1 MGTVNFNFRSQALGH
16 YVDVTIIYPTDEY
29 SWYDESRDG
38 SREMMPGLRVR
49 PVYQRGMKFQTVYL
63 LHGGGDDHTLTYRY
77 SNAER
82 YAQDNRVML
91 VTPNIPNSFG
101 VDTCYSVRNQTFLT
115 EELPVVIQTL
125 FASSPARED
134 NFIMGY
140 AMGGN
145 AALGAALARPDLY
158 AACVDISGGIGLT
171 VKTETLIRELE
182 GDHFRKYFPL
192 YHATFGE
199 AEEIPGSR
207 FDLGAIARQNADLAK
222 QSQLFIA
229 CGSREFI
236 RPRVEDDVA
245 ALRALGYRVSY
256 EVAENHNHDF
266 EFWDLYIRKALY
278 ELLPLKRAA
287 VQC

>member
-1 MGTVNFNFRSQALGH
+1 MGTVRFNFRSQALG
-16 YVDVTIIYPTDEY
+16 YYTDVTLIYPTDEY

-38 SREMMPGLRVR
+38 SRQMMPGLSVR
-49 PVYQRGMKFQTVYL
+49 PVYRPGMKFQTVYL
-63 LHGGGDDHTLTYRY
+63 LHGGGDDHSLTYRY
-77 SNAER
+77 SSAER
-82 YAQDNRVML
+82 YAQENRVML

-101 VDTCYSVRNQTFLT
+101 VDTCYSVKYQTFLT

-125 FASSPARED
+125 FASAPGREN

-171 VKTETLIRELE
+171 VKPDMLIRELR

-192 YHATFGE
+192 YHATFGDP
-199 AEEIPGSR
+199 EEIPGSR
-207 FDLGAIARQNADLAK
+207 FDLGEIAKKNADPAK

-245 ALRALGYRVSY
+245 ALRALGYQVHY
-256 EVAENHNHDF
+256 EVAEGYTHDF
-266 EFWDLYIRKALY
+266 DFWDLYIRKALD
-278 ELLPLKRAA
+278 ELLPLKRSA
-287 VQC
+287 V

>member
-16 YVDVTIIYPTDEY
+16 YVDVTIIYPTDAY
-29 SWYDESRDG
+29 SWYDESADG
-38 SREMMPGLRVR
+38 SRQMIPGLSVR
-49 PVYQRGMKFQTVYL
+49 PVYRRGMKFQTVYL

-101 VDTCYSVRNQTFLT
+101 VDTCYHVKNQTFLT
-115 EELPVVIQTL
+115 EELPAVVQTL

-145 AALGAALARPDLY
+145 AALGAAIARPDLY

-171 VKTETLIRELE
+171 VKTETLVRELQ
-182 GDHFRKYFPL
+182 GDHFKRFFPL
-192 YHATFGE
+192 YHSTFGAPE
-199 AEEIPGSR
+199 DIPGSR
-207 FDLGAIARQNADLAK
+207 FDLAAAAKKNAGSAEGIR
-222 QSQLFIA
+222 LFIA

-236 RPRVEDDVA
+236 RPRVEDDA
-245 ALRALGYRVSY
+245 AELRALGWRVSY
-256 EVAENHNHDF
+256 EAAEGYGHDF
-266 EFWDLYIRKALY
+266 DFWDMYIRKALY
-278 ELLPLKRAA
+278 ELLPLKRDAA
-287 VQC
+287 C

>member
-1 MGTVNFNFRSQALGH
+1 MGHVNFNFRSQTLGY
-16 YVDVTIIYPTDEY
+16 YVDVTIIYPTDAY
-29 SWYDESRDG
+29 SWYDESTDG
-38 SREMMPGLRVR
+38 SRQMMPGLSVR

-101 VDTCYSVRNQTFLT
+101 VDTRYSVKYQSFLT
-115 EELPVVIQTL
+115 EELPTVIQTL
-125 FASSPARED
+125 FASAPGREN

-171 VKTETLIRELE
+171 VRTETLIQELE
-182 GDHFRKYFPL
+182 GEHFKKFFPL
-192 YHATFGE
+192 YNATFGKP
-199 AEEIPGSR
+199 EEIKGSR
-207 FDLGAIARQNADLAK
+207 FDLEAIAKQNADPAK

-236 RPRVEDDVA
+236 RSRVEDDVA
-245 ALRALGYRVSY
+245 GLRKLGHQVSY
-256 EVAENHNHDF
+256 EVAEGHNHDF
-266 EFWDLYIRKALY
+266 DFWDLYIRKALY

-287 VQC
+287 II

>member
-1 MGTVNFNFRSQALGH
+1 MGTIHFNFRSQALGH

-29 SWYDESRDG
+29 SWYDESTDG
-38 SREMMPGLRVR
+38 SRQMMPGLSVR
-49 PVYQRGMKFQTVYL
+49 PVYQPGMKFQTVYL

-101 VDTCYSVRNQTFLT
+101 VDTCYCVKNQTFLT

-125 FASSPARED
+125 FASAPGREN

-145 AALGAALARPDLY
+145 AALGAAVARPDLY

-171 VKTETLIRELE
+171 VRTETLIQELR
-182 GDHFRKYFPL
+182 GDHFRKHFPL

-199 AEEIPGSR
+199 PEGIPGSR
-207 FDLGAIARQNADLAK
+207 FDLGTIAKQNADPAN

-245 ALRALGYRVSY
+245 ALQALGYRVNY
-256 EVAENHNHDF
+256 EVAEGYDHDF
-266 EFWDLYIRKALY
+266 DFWDLYIRKSLY
-278 ELLPLKRAA
+278 ELLPLKRSA
-287 VQC
+287 V